1 MGCEKYLV
9 AVAMASA
16 AAPAWGAPADSVQ
29 TLRAELAIAKAQI
42 ADQQKMLDAQ
52 ERRLRVLE
60 ERWGPVAAAPAS
72 VARPTGEAL
81 AAAQSQSQ
89 APIERVGQ
97 AAPSSDRPPE
107 VAVLGTVGSVVTRKG
122 QLTAEFGAEYARA
135 DRNQAIFRGIELIES
150 VLVGV
155 FNISESRQDIMT
167 LAGSL
172 RYGVTNNA
180 EIGVR
185 VPFVH
190 RSNNLISAPIGQAN
204 QSETSTSAQGTGL
217 GDIELSARYQIASA
231 RNGWPYLIGNI
242 QVVAPTGSSPFNVPR
257 RPTGEELKA
266 ATGSGFWGVSPSLT
280 AILPTDPAV
289 LFGTIGYTKNFGR
302 SFNMP
307 IGAVIVDYVRPGDA
321 ISFSGGIGISL
332 NQRTSLNLGY
342 AHNWSFGTKT
352 ITRPLVPSNNPGA
365 NEPSKRTSRDLQL
378 GRFLFGVTYRVN
390 DRASVNWAVEVGAT
404 QDATDMR
411 TTLRVP
417 LVLLTGG

>member
-9 AVAMASA
+9 AVAMASTA
-16 AAPAWGAPADSVQ
+16 TTAWAAPADSTL

-52 ERRLRVLE
+52 EKRLRALE
-60 ERWGPVAAAPAS
+60 ARLGPAAAAP
-72 VARPTGEAL
+72 VGGARPADEVL
-81 AAAQSQSQ
+81 AASQPQS
-89 APIERVGQ
+89 PLERVGQ
-97 AAPSSDRPPE
+97 PAPASDRPPE
-107 VAVLGTVGSVVTRKG
+107 VAVLGTVGSVITRKG

-135 DRNQAIFRGIELIES
+135 DRNQAIFRGIELVES

-172 RYGVTNNA
+172 RYGITNNA

-204 QSETSTSAQGTGL
+204 QSEMSTSAQGTGL
-217 GDIELSARYQIASA
+217 GDIELSARYQIATA
-231 RNGWPYLIGNI
+231 HNGWPYLIGNI

-257 RPTGEELKA
+257 RTTGEELKA
-266 ATGSGFWGVSPSLT
+266 ATGSGFWGVSPSIT

-302 SFNMP
+302 SFDMP
-307 IGAVIVDYVRPGDA
+307 IGSVIVEYVRPGDA
-321 ISFSGGIGISL
+321 LSFSGGIGLSL
-332 NQRTSLNLGY
+332 NQRTSINLGY

-352 ITRPLVPSNNPGA
+352 ITRPLIPSNNPAA
-365 NEPSKRTSRDLQL
+365 NEPSKRISRDLQL
-378 GRFLFGVTYRVN
+378 GRLLFGITYRVS

-411 TTLRVP
+411 TTLRIP